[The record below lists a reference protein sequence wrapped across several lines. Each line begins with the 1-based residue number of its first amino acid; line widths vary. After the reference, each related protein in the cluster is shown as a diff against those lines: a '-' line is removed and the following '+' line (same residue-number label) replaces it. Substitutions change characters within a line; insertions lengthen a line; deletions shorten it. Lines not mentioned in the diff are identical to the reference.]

1 MKVSPFDNVEKQA
14 VGKNKVL
21 VFQKSELET
30 REEAQELIT
39 LRREEETMD
48 LVMGRHA
55 PIPLRYLSFPLMGV
69 VLVVG
74 AVFSGLSLMPK
85 HDVMKEPG
93 YWSVFNSLNHL
104 FNKFFVYP
112 PGGSAW
118 LFSVTLAASP

>member
-1 MKVSPFDNVEKQA
+1 MKVSPFVEDGVEKQA
-14 VGKNKVL
+14 MGKNKVL
-21 VFQKSELET
+21 ASKKSELET

-39 LRREEETMD
+39 LRREKETMD

-93 YWSVFNSLNHL
+93 YWSVFNFANQQI
-104 FNKFFVYP
+104 F
-112 PGGSAW
+112 
-118 LFSVTLAASP
+118 

>member
-1 MKVSPFDNVEKQA
+1 MKVSPFDEVKKQA
-14 VGKNKVL
+14 VGENKVL
-21 VFQKSELET
+21 AFQKSELET

-48 LVMGRHA
+48 LVMGRNA

-74 AVFSGLSLMPK
+74 AVYSGLSLMPQ

-93 YWSVFNSLNHL
+93 YWSVSNSVNQHI
-104 FNKFFVYP
+104 F
-112 PGGSAW
+112 
-118 LFSVTLAASP
+118 

>member
-1 MKVSPFDNVEKQA
+1 MKVSPFDKDNVEKQA
-14 VGKNKVL
+14 VGKN
-21 VFQKSELET
+21 KSELET

-55 PIPLRYLSFPLMGV
+55 PIPLRYLFFPLMGV

-74 AVFSGLSLMPK
+74 AVFSGLSLMPQ
-85 HDVMKEPG
+85 HDMMKEPG
-93 YWSVFNSLNHL
+93 YWSVFNSANYL